1 MKRTTLLG
9 SITVMVLLMSA
20 AKADASG
27 EFSFFY
33 GRSSTGDVGIED
45 MTTWGGTVGAYS
57 KIVGFELGLEYSPTS
72 SFAVGDI
79 EAGASLTSFM
89 GNVVFQIPFG
99 SLIPFFTVG
108 YGVMSGNPSVDI
120 PAGFLGTVGAFN
132 YGFGG
137 RVFFSEHWGV
147 RVDWRRF
154 ALQTEDEAPE
164 LYIPLTNI
172 QINTT
177 PKINRFAIGV
187 AYRW

>member
-1 MKRTTLLG
+1 M
-9 SITVMVLLMSA
+9 
-20 AKADASG
+20 
-27 EFSFFY
+27 
-33 GRSSTGDVGIED
+33 
-45 MTTWGGTVGAYS
+45 
-57 KIVGFELGLEYSPTS
+57 
-72 SFAVGDI
+72 
-79 EAGASLTSFM
+79 
-89 GNVVFQIPFG
+89 
-99 SLIPFFTVG
+99 
-108 YGVMSGNPSVDI
+108 
-120 PAGFLGTVGAFN
+120 GAFN